1 MTFTYPSHTT
11 KGCVPLSSDVKLI
24 KNKKKS
30 YIHWYEICS
39 NASNFRE
46 LMEAVGLQKE
56 YYRGIYGGLSFEAHA
71 QNSAMALTF
80 SDEDEFQL
88 KKIRTP
94 FGAANVLSL
103 TSSFSLSGLMKIYEY
118 LHDGKDEKDE
128 FRSFY
133 AAYHSKE
140 DSILKILDII
150 DG

>member
-1 MTFTYPSHTT
+1 
-11 KGCVPLSSDVKLI
+11 
-24 KNKKKS
+24 
-30 YIHWYEICS
+30 
-39 NASNFRE
+39 
-46 LMEAVGLQKE
+46 MEAVGLQKE

-88 KKIRTP
+88 TKIRTP

-140 DSILKILDII
+140 DSILKILDMI
-150 DG
+150 DC